1 MSCRPQFKTPN
12 SELYTPNYSGFSM
25 NAVQLEVLFQTL
37 ISGVLLGG
45 LYALIGIGMT
55 IIMGVMK
62 IINLAHGELMMV
74 AMYIAYV
81 LFSAFHIDP
90 YLSILAAAPALFL
103 LGIALQ
109 KYLINPVLRVEAIIP
124 ENQVILTV
132 GIGMVLANLATI
144 VFQSDYRQTPV
155 EYGTKAWYLR
165 DYWKDAP
172 IELSLSM
179 PWSVSFAFAVLI
191 TVGLWFFLTRT
202 DTGKSIRA
210 TAQDQDAALLMGV
223 NVQRMRVITFGL
235 GSALV
240 GAAGCLFIPIYYI
253 YPDIGG
259 QFTLISFVITILG
272 GLGSTVG
279 AIIGGLILGL
289 FESLTAT
296 YIGMGWAP
304 VGRFVIFVAALIFI
318 PGGVA
323 SLLRSKKLG
332 K

>member
-1 MSCRPQFKTPN
+1 MTSI
-12 SELYTPNYSGFSM
+12 
-25 NAVQLEVLFQTL
+25 QLEVLLQTL
-37 ISGVLLGG
+37 ISGFLLGG

-74 AMYIAYV
+74 AMYIAFI
-81 LFSAFHIDP
+81 LFSFFHIDP
-90 YLSILAAAPALFL
+90 YLSVFIATPALFL
-103 LGIALQ
+103 LGVAIQ
-109 KYLINPVLRVEAIIP
+109 KYLINPVLKVESILP

-132 GIGMVLANLATI
+132 GIGMVLANVATI
-144 VFQSDYRQTPV
+144 IFKSDYRQTPV
-155 EYGTKAWYLR
+155 EYATKAWYLS
-165 DYWKDAP
+165 DIWKKAP

-179 PWSVSFAFAVLI
+179 PWSVSFVIAVLI
-191 TVGLWFFLTRT
+191 TAGLWFFLAKT

-210 TAQDQDAALLMGV
+210 TAQDHDAALLMGV
-223 NVQRMRVITFGL
+223 NVNRMRVITFGL

-259 QFTLISFVITILG
+259 QFTLIAFVITILG

-279 AIIGGLILGL
+279 AIIGGIILGL

-296 YIGMGWAP
+296 YVGMGWAP
-304 VGRFVIFVAALIFI
+304 VGRFVIFVAALIFL

-323 SLLRSKKLG
+323 SLLKTRKFG
-332 K
+332 R

>member
-1 MSCRPQFKTPN
+1 VS
-12 SELYTPNYSGFSM
+12 S
-25 NAVQLEVLFQTL
+25 VQLEVLLQTL

-74 AMYIAYV
+74 GMYIAFV
-81 LFSAFHIDP
+81 LFSTFHIDP
-90 YLSILAAAPALFL
+90 YLSILVAAPALFL
-103 LGIALQ
+103 LGMAIQ

-132 GIGMVLANLATI
+132 GIGMVLANLATMI
-144 VFQSDYRQTPV
+144 FQSDYRQTPV
-155 EYGTKAWYLR
+155 DYGTKAWYLS
-165 DYWKDAP
+165 DFWKGAP

-179 PWSVSFAFAVLI
+179 PWTVSFMMSVLI
-191 TVGLWFFLTRT
+191 TVSLWFFLTKT

-210 TAQDQDAALLMGV
+210 TAQDKDAALLMGV
-223 NVQRMRVITFGL
+223 NVNRVRVLTFGL

-240 GAAGCLFIPIYYI
+240 GSAGCLFIPIYYI

-259 QFTLISFVITILG
+259 QFTLIAFVITILG

-304 VGRFVIFVAALIFI
+304 VGRFVIFVLALIFI

-323 SLLRSKKLG
+323 SLLRSRKLG

>member
-1 MSCRPQFKTPN
+1 
-12 SELYTPNYSGFSM
+12 
-25 NAVQLEVLFQTL
+25 
-37 ISGVLLGG
+37 
-45 LYALIGIGMT
+45 MT

-74 AMYIAYV
+74 GMYIAFV
-81 LFSAFHIDP
+81 LFSWLHIDP
-90 YLSILAAAPALFL
+90 YLSVFIAAPALFV
-103 LGIALQ
+103 LGVGLQ
-109 KYLINPVLRVEAIIP
+109 KFLINPVMKVDAILP

-144 VFQSDYRQTPV
+144 IFKSDYRQTPV
-155 EYGTKAWYLR
+155 SYATKAWYLT
-165 DYWKDAP
+165 DLWKAAP
-172 IELSLSM
+172 FELSLSF
-179 PWSVSFAFAVLI
+179 PWSVSFTIAVLI
-191 TVGLWFFLTRT
+191 TACLWFFLAKT
-202 DTGKSIRA
+202 DIGKSIRA
-210 TAQDQDAALLMGV
+210 TAQDLDAALLMGV
-223 NVQRMRVITFGL
+223 NVERMRVITFGL

-304 VGRFVIFVAALIFI
+304 VGRFMIFVAVLIFI

-323 SLLRSKKLG
+323 SLLRSRKFG

>member
-1 MSCRPQFKTPN
+1 MTS
-12 SELYTPNYSGFSM
+12 
-25 NAVQLEVLFQTL
+25 VQIEVLLQTL
-37 ISGVLLGG
+37 ISGFLLGG

-74 AMYIAYV
+74 AMYIAFI
-81 LFSAFHIDP
+81 LFSFFHIDP
-90 YLSILAAAPALFL
+90 YLSVFIATPALFL
-103 LGIALQ
+103 LGVAIQ
-109 KYLINPVLRVEAIIP
+109 KYLINPVLKVESILP

-132 GIGMVLANLATI
+132 GIGMVLANVATI
-144 VFQSDYRQTPV
+144 IFKSDYRQTPV
-155 EYGTKAWYLR
+155 EYATKAWYLS
-165 DYWKDAP
+165 DIWKKAP

-179 PWSVSFAFAVLI
+179 PWSVSFVIAVLI
-191 TVGLWFFLTRT
+191 TAGLWFLLAKT

-210 TAQDQDAALLMGV
+210 TAQDHDAALLMGV
-223 NVQRMRVITFGL
+223 NVNRMRVITFGL

-259 QFTLISFVITILG
+259 QFTLIAFVITILG
-272 GLGSTVG
+272 GLGSTFG
-279 AIIGGLILGL
+279 AIIGGIILGL

-296 YIGMGWAP
+296 YVGMGWAP
-304 VGRFVIFVAALIFI
+304 VGRFVIFVAALIFL

-323 SLLRSKKLG
+323 SLLKTRKFG
-332 K
+332 R

>member
-1 MSCRPQFKTPN
+1 MT
-12 SELYTPNYSGFSM
+12 
-25 NAVQLEVLFQTL
+25 AVQTEVLLQTL

-74 AMYIAYV
+74 GMYIAYV
-81 LFSAFHIDP
+81 LFSVFHLDP
-90 YLSILAAAPALFL
+90 YLSIFVAAPVLFL
-103 LGIALQ
+103 LGVALQ
-109 KYLINPVLRVEAIIP
+109 KFLINPVMKVDSILP

-132 GIGMVLANLATI
+132 GIGMVLANMASI
-144 VFQSDYRQTPV
+144 IFKSDYLQTPV
-155 EYGTKAWYLR
+155 SYGTKAWYLR
-165 DYWKDAP
+165 DFWKDAP

-179 PWSVSFAFAVLI
+179 PWSVSFAFAAAI
-191 TVGLWFFLTRT
+191 TGGLWFFLTRT
-202 DTGKSIRA
+202 DMGKSIRA
-210 TAQDQDAALLMGV
+210 TAQDNDAALLMGV
-223 NVQRMRVITFGL
+223 NVEKMRVFTFGL

-279 AIIGGLILGL
+279 AIIGGIVLGI

-304 VGRFVIFVAALIFI
+304 VGRFVIFVAVLIFI
-318 PGGVA
+318 PGGIA
-323 SLLRSKKLG
+323 SLLKSRKLG